1 MSRIGIDQIE
11 DLSAAAIA
19 AKNNWERA
27 VSQLAELQGS
37 EPNNSAELQRAT
49 EQLEDARILLEKE
62 SLQLIGKLCQLI
74 DSQHTPPP
82 GYPEVETRWREESA
96 PVVPP
101 VESHPL
107 FEPPTL
113 GVIVPIQIRVSS
125 MVQGEGI
132 KLAIYKKPVLHPT
145 LATIAWQVIS
155 LNYDEVAVVDVPAEF
170 KLQAQYPSGF
180 SGSIFA
186 APVLDESSVSEAFS
200 DITSSFRIEKNK
212 HELPSDK
219 LLFTKVS
226 DGLVDGEMH
235 IKNDFDV
242 GVQVTVYRG
251 DDAMYEPQVIWPG
264 GLFMEAPAGQLHV
277 AVVSQFTQKG
287 QRLVQEEIAV
297 TEFAFRGGETLAITG
312 SKWKGYRIEK
322 R

>member
-27 VSQLAELQGS
+27 ASQLAELQGA

-62 SLQLIGKLCQLI
+62 SLQLIDKLCQLI
-74 DSQHTPPP
+74 DSQHTPPH

-96 PVVPP
+96 QVVPP

-107 FEPPTL
+107 VEPPPL
-113 GVIVPIQIRVSS
+113 GVIVPFQIRISS
-125 MVQGEGI
+125 MVQGEAI
-132 KLAIYKKPVLHPT
+132 KLAIYKRPVLNPT

-155 LNYDEVAVVDVPAEF
+155 LNYDEAAVVDVPAEF
-170 KLQAQYPSGF
+170 KLQAQYSSEF
-180 SGSIFA
+180 QESKFIE
-186 APVLDESSVSEAFS
+186 PVLDKSSVSESFS
-200 DITSSFRIEKNK
+200 EITSSFRIEQNK
-212 HELPSDK
+212 QKLPLDK
-219 LLFTKVS
+219 LLLTRVS
-226 DGLVDGEMH
+226 DILVDGEMH
-235 IKNDFDV
+235 IKNNFGA
-242 GVQVTVYRG
+242 GVKVTVYRG
-251 DDAMYEPQVIWPG
+251 DDALYEPQFIWPG

-287 QRLVQEEIAV
+287 QRLVQEEISL
-297 TEFAFRGGETLAITG
+297 TEFAIRGGETLAITG
-312 SKWKGYRIEK
+312 SKWTGYRLEN